1 MTILL
6 VDDNKVNLFVI
17 EKILKNEG
25 YKDCVS
31 LTSARELFDY
41 LQIDS
46 SNSFSK
52 HVDLILLDIMM
63 PEIDGIEACRMI
75 KACERYKDIPIIFVT
90 ALDDKN
96 KLAEA
101 LDVGGTDYITKPID
115 KVELLARIRAA
126 LRLKAE
132 LDWHTQHEKKI
143 QYELDLATNV
153 QRSLLSPPI
162 KDNAIQVD
170 VSYLPSFNLA
180 GDMYYWH
187 KINDH
192 RYAVILL
199 DMMGHGISAS
209 LLCMFI
215 SSVLREAIKQIVDP
229 AEVVKELNRYMALLH
244 NEKES
249 IPYYFTAI
257 YLVID
262 TNAKSIEYVNAGHP
276 HGYVSVDDGHI
287 IALNQGSCAIGF
299 FDEIKVEKQ
308 IIHYGKE
315 AQIIL
320 FTDGLLEAVDPDEF
334 VAEERIKNLSQQKW
348 SGSQGLLDEL
358 LPKEKQINQPDD
370 MCLVL
375 LKVQA
380 NNKTDTLS

>member
-6 VDDNKVNLFVI
+6 VDDNQVNLFVI
-17 EKILKNEG
+17 EKILNSAG
-25 YKDCVS
+25 YTDHVS
-31 LTSARELFDY
+31 LTSAHELFDY
-41 LQIDS
+41 LQLDAPCSICH
-46 SNSFSK
+46 

-63 PEIDGIEACRMI
+63 PEIDGLEACRRI
-75 KACERYKDIPIIFVT
+75 KQNARFKDIPIIFVT

-101 LDVGGTDYITKPID
+101 LDLGGTDYITKPID
-115 KVELLARIRAA
+115 RVELLARIRVA

-132 LDWHTQHEKKI
+132 LDWHTQHERKI
-143 QYELDLATNV
+143 QYELDLATHV
-153 QRSLLSPPI
+153 QRSLLSSPLQE
-162 KDNAIQVD
+162 KNIQLE

-215 SSVLREAIKQIVDP
+215 SSVLREAIKQFVGP
-229 AEVVKELNRYMALLH
+229 VAVVKELNRYMAQLH
-244 NEKES
+244 HEKES

-257 YLVID
+257 YMVVD
-262 TNAKSIEYVNAGHP
+262 TESKTIEYVNSGHP
-276 HGYVSVDDGHI
+276 HGYAFVDDEQVVP
-287 IALNQGSCAIGF
+287 LNQGSCAIGF

-308 IIHYGKE
+308 TISYENNI
-315 AQIIL
+315 QILL
-320 FTDGLLEAVDPDEF
+320 FTDGLLEAIAPDEF
-334 VAEERIKNLSQQKW
+334 EAEEIMKKATKQKWQHSQQ
-348 SGSQGLLDEL
+348 LIDEL
-358 LPKEKQINQPDD
+358 LSKENQTNQSDD

-375 LKVQA
+375 LKT
-380 NNKTDTLS
+380 NSD

>member
-17 EKILKNEG
+17 EKILNNVG
-25 YKDCVS
+25 YDDCVS
-31 LTSARELFDY
+31 LTSAKELFDY
-41 LQIDS
+41 LQFDCP
-46 SNSFSK
+46 NSFSK
-52 HVDLILLDIMM
+52 NVDLILLDIMM
-63 PEIDGIEACRMI
+63 PEIDGIEACKMI
-75 KACERYKDIPIIFVT
+75 KANERYKDIPIIFVT

-101 LDVGGTDYITKPID
+101 LDLGGIDYITKPID
-115 KVELLARIRAA
+115 KVELLARIRVA

-153 QRSLLSPPI
+153 QRSLLSSPL
-162 KDNAIQVD
+162 KEEKIQVE

-229 AEVVKELNRYMALLH
+229 VDVVKELNRYMAQLH
-244 NEKES
+244 NEKET

-262 TNAKSIEYVNAGHP
+262 TEKKIIEYVNAGHP
-276 HGYVSVDDGHI
+276 HGYVYLDENQI
-287 IALNQGSCAIGF
+287 IPLNQGSCAIGF

-308 IIHYGKE
+308 IIPYEKE
-315 AQIIL
+315 AQILL
-320 FTDGLLEAVDPDEF
+320 FTDGLLEAIAPNEF
-334 VAEERIKNLSQQKW
+334 DAEERIKTLAQRKWNQSQM
-348 SGSQGLLDEL
+348 LLDEL
-358 LPKEKQINQPDD
+358 LPKEKQTNQPDD

-375 LKVQA
+375 LNVQG
-380 NNKTDTLS
+380 

>member
-1 MTILL
+1 

-17 EKILKNEG
+17 EKILSNEG
-25 YKDCVS
+25 YNDCTS
-31 LTSARELFDY
+31 LTSAQELFDY
-41 LQIDS
+41 LQVDEP
-46 SNSFSK
+46 NAPTK
-52 HVDLILLDIMM
+52 RVDLILLDIMM
-63 PEIDGIEACRMI
+63 PEIDGIEACKVI
-75 KACERYKDIPIIFVT
+75 KANERYKDIPIIFVT

-101 LDVGGTDYITKPID
+101 LDIGGIDYITKPID
-115 KVELLARIRAA
+115 KIELLARIRVA

-143 QYELDLATNV
+143 QFELDLATNV
-153 QRSLLSPPI
+153 QRSLLSPPL
-162 KDNAIQVD
+162 KEKNIQVE

-229 AEVVKELNRYMALLH
+229 VEVVKELNRYMAQLH
-244 NEKES
+244 KEKES
-249 IPYYFTAI
+249 VPYYFTAI

-262 TNAKSIEYVNAGHP
+262 TEVKTIEYVNAGHP
-276 HGYVSVDDGHI
+276 HGYVYLDEMKVTP
-287 IALNQGSCAIGF
+287 LNQGSCAIGF

-308 IIHYGKE
+308 VIQYQKE
-315 AQIIL
+315 AQIVL
-320 FTDGLLEAVDPDEF
+320 YTDGLLEAIAPNEF
-334 VAEERIKNLSQQKW
+334 EAEERIKTLKQQKW
-348 SGSQGLLDEL
+348 TYSQELLDEL
-358 LPKEKQINQPDD
+358 LPREKQSNQPDD

-375 LKVQA
+375 LKVE
-380 NNKTDTLS
+380 S

>member
-17 EKILKNEG
+17 EKILNSEG
-25 YKDCVS
+25 YNDCVS
-31 LTSARELFDY
+31 LTSAKELFDY
-41 LQIDS
+41 LQLEA

-63 PEIDGIEACRMI
+63 PEIDGLEACRVI
-75 KACERYKDIPIIFVT
+75 KANERYKDIPIIFVT

-101 LDVGGTDYITKPID
+101 LDIGGMDYITKPID
-115 KVELLARIRAA
+115 KVELLARIRVA

-162 KDNAIQVD
+162 KEKNIQVE

-229 AEVVKELNRYMALLH
+229 VDVVNELNRYMAQLH

-262 TNAKSIEYVNAGHP
+262 TEMKTIEYVNAGHP
-276 HGYVSVDDGHI
+276 HGYVTIDEEHI
-287 IALNQGSCAIGF
+287 VPLNQGSCAIGF
-299 FDEIKVEKQ
+299 FEEIKVEKQ
-308 IIHYGKE
+308 IIHYQKE

-320 FTDGLLEAVDPDEF
+320 FTDGLLEAITPDEF
-334 VAEERIKNLSQQKW
+334 EAEERIRTLSERKW
-348 SGSQGLLDEL
+348 STSQLLLDEL
-358 LPKEKQINQPDD
+358 LPKENQTNQPDD

-380 NNKTDTLS
+380 NEKTDTHF

>member
-17 EKILKNEG
+17 EKILNNVG
-25 YKDCVS
+25 YNDCVS
-31 LTSARELFDY
+31 LTSAHELFDY
-41 LQIDS
+41 LQFDAPAS
-46 SNSFSK
+46 STK

-63 PEIDGIEACRMI
+63 PEIDGIEACKML
-75 KACERYKDIPIIFVT
+75 KANERYKDIPIIFVT

-96 KLAEA
+96 KLAQA
-101 LDVGGTDYITKPID
+101 LDLGGIDYINKPID
-115 KVELLARIRAA
+115 KVELLARIRVA

-153 QRSLLSPPI
+153 QRSLLSPPL
-162 KDNAIQVD
+162 KESKLQVE

-180 GDMYYWH
+180 GDMYYWY

-229 AEVVKELNRYMALLH
+229 AEVVKELNRYMAQLH

-262 TNAKSIEYVNAGHP
+262 TEAKSIEYVNAGHP
-276 HGYVSVDDGHI
+276 HGYVNIDDNRI
-287 IALNQGSCAIGF
+287 IPLDQGSCAIGF
-299 FDEIKVEKQ
+299 FDDIKVEKQ
-308 IIHYGKE
+308 ILHYEKE
-315 AQIIL
+315 AQIVL
-320 FTDGLLEAVDPDEF
+320 FTDGLLEAINPDEF
-334 VAEERIKNLSQQKW
+334 EAEDRVKKLTQQKW
-348 SGSQGLLDEL
+348 SGSQMLLDEL
-358 LPKEKQINQPDD
+358 LPKEKQTNQPDD

-375 LKVQA
+375 LNIQ
-380 NNKTDTLS
+380 S